1 MLSGGGLAEG
11 MVGMADRFGGWWDRQ
26 ADRWSWQRKR
36 VWISERGLADC
47 PDLVSQMWIRLQD
60 NSRIGSGAN
69 ALLMKTCFI
78 CFVYIQSVTLYEKL
92 DFYDCGFAA
101 FPSAAV
107 KLRFWRP
114 STLRLS
120 PGWFLFF
127 TGGLLDCLGTLTGH
141 KLTPWLAVWSYSFT
155 RPWWNTNCAKILSV
169 CFNLLWAADG
179 WRLPH

>member
-107 KLRFWRP
+107 ELRFWRAFDAAP
-114 STLRLS
+114 LAGVIFIFYRRLIGLS
-120 PGWFLFF
+120 WDSNWPQTDTMTGRVVLFF
-127 TGGLLDCLGTLTGH
+127 HQALV
-141 KLTPWLAVWSYSFT
+141 KY
-155 RPWWNTNCAKILSV
+155 
-169 CFNLLWAADG
+169 
-179 WRLPH
+179 

>member
-69 ALLMKTCFI
+69 ALWWKH
-78 CFVYIQSVTLYEKL
+78 VSSVLFTFSLSHYMRSSTFMIVASQRFL
-92 DFYDCGFAA
+92 LQQLSWGFEG
-101 FPSAAV
+101 
-107 KLRFWRP
+107 P